1 MDVLSLP
8 GLSHVTTA
16 GQHTIL
22 ILSQVYPPDPAS
34 VGQHMADAAA
44 ELARRGHRVVVYTA
58 DRGYDDPDARYP
70 ARERAD
76 GVEIVRLRFCSFG
89 KRSIA
94 VRLLGG
100 FSFVLQAIVRS
111 VLLRHV
117 DVVLVSTSPPVA
129 SLGALVIAALHSAA
143 IKYWVMDL
151 NPDQIVALGLLGP
164 RAIPVRMLE
173 WLNRRILRAATDVVV
188 LDRFMAERVNRK
200 VHVNWKL
207 AIIPPWPHDDHL
219 GEVPSEANP
228 FRRLHGLDDKFVL
241 MYSGNH
247 GPTNPIR
254 TVLEALRLLEQEP
267 RLVGLFVG
275 GGIGKREVEAI
286 GSPGIRSLPYQ
297 PLTDLKYSL
306 SAADV
311 HLVTLGT
318 EAVGIVHPSKVYGAL
333 AVGKPILLLGPL
345 ESHVGDLLREADIG
359 WQIDHGDIEGA
370 ARLLRRLLQAP
381 AEQLAVRGVRGR
393 ALVRAKFSKERLCG
407 SFCDI
412 VERGLQPSAM
422 VRGR

>member
-1 MDVLSLP
+1 
-8 GLSHVTTA
+8 VTTA

-70 ARERAD
+70 ARERAG
-76 GVEIVRLRFCSFG
+76 GVEIVRLPFCSFG

-111 VLLRHV
+111 ALLRHI

-151 NPDQIVALGLLGP
+151 NPDQIVALGLLSP

-200 VHVNWKL
+200 VDVNRKL
-207 AIIPPWPHDDHL
+207 VIIPPWPHDDHL

-254 TVLEALRLLEQEP
+254 TVLEALRRLEQEP

-275 GGIGKREVEAI
+275 GGIGKREVEAMA
-286 GSPGIRSLPYQ
+286 SPGIRSLPYQ

-318 EAVGIVHPSKVYGAL
+318 DAVGIVHPSKVYGAL

-370 ARLLRRLLQAP
+370 AGLLRRLLQSP
-381 AEQLAVRGVRGR
+381 AEQLVARGMRGR
-393 ALVRAKFSKERLCG
+393 ALVRTKFSKERLCG
-407 SFCDI
+407 GFCDI
-412 VERGLQPSAM
+412 VERGPQSSAM
-422 VRGR
+422 VRDR